1 MNYLSSL
8 PLEASV
14 QAASASDGVQQILTK
29 VQESVTIEEVVTI
42 VGTCLAASVGF
53 FLLYW
58 GGRKVVAAVSGGLK
72 KGKLKAF

>member
-1 MNYLSSL
+1 MNYLSYL

-14 QAASASDGVQQILTK
+14 QATSASDAVKQILTK
-29 VQESVTIEEVVTI
+29 LQESVTIEEVVTI
-42 VGTCLAASVGF
+42 VGVCLGASVGF

-58 GGRKVVAAVSGGLK
+58 GGRKVVDAVSGGLK